1 MLPQLTEITRSDDSP
16 FNYLYCLHILFS
28 HNVISAVEITKF
40 HFIVRCI
47 AKHANDLRLTG
58 RHKDTQL
65 TQSTV
70 TVSPK
75 MSTVVTSS
83 YLRSAASGTI
93 SKGAI

>member
-93 SKGAI
+93 